1 MKTNENLVKL
11 FEAERWLYVEGSLDE
26 DRKIFWDNKISENQE
41 LEILLLEV
49 QNFSKDFKTES
60 VPDIDENKYNAILEN
75 VFNKEKRSSFPL
87 FVKNLFIQKNG
98 NRKISNSKLAFAG
111 GIFFALISFLFLFQK
126 PASKNMKNSKFL
138 VWNDTSFSKNL
149 SAAEFEYTNLADDK
163 VAQYFQYRLAND
175 KWLRDVVSIKNEIAK
190 LNKTLNGNSF

>member
-26 DRKIFWDNKISENQE
+26 DRKTFWDNKISENQE
-41 LEILLLEV
+41 LEILLIEV

-75 VFNKEKRSSFPL
+75 VFNTEKRNSFPV
-87 FVKNLFIQKNG
+87 FVKNLFIRKNG
-98 NRKISNSKLAFAG
+98 NTKITSSKLALAG
-111 GIFFALISFLFLFQK
+111 GILFALISFLFLFQK
-126 PASKNMKNSKFL
+126 PDSNNMKNSRLL

-175 KWLRDVVSIKNEIAK
+175 KWLRDVVSIKNEIDK
-190 LNKTLNGNSF
+190 LSASENNNTF